1 MKQSNLATKITISV
15 LVLGLMAYLVF
26 YIVRSWQDETITVPA
41 YSAVIQVGTAA
52 SGIVVRE
59 ETVLSGSGAYVELI
73 PGEGEKVSAGQT
85 VALLYS
91 DASGQATSQ
100 AINALAAEIEQLNY
114 ALSSGTDTTDTSRLD
129 ASVLDSI
136 TDLRALT
143 ASGDLSS
150 LEDSTLD
157 LRTMVFKRDYTY
169 GDSGAAES
177 LSALLAQKQA
187 ELASLQSSLSQ
198 VATAVSAPSSG
209 VFSGVADGYEDLIDP
224 AAVLSMAPSQLTQLL
239 ERDVALPS
247 GTVGKLITSSTWYF
261 ATVLSEEDA
270 QGLLEGQTYTISFSY
285 DWFGQ
290 VDMTLERISQAEN
303 GQVALVFSSRTD
315 LADTTLLRVQT
326 VDIITE
332 ELEGIR
338 IPRRALRVFT
348 ETQTDEETGETTEEQ
363 YTAVFTVVGTQ
374 AELQRVNVLYTDE
387 NFYLVEPADPDA
399 SRRLREGDE
408 VILNTSG
415 IYDGKVIR

>member
-1 MKQSNLATKITISV
+1 M
-15 LVLGLMAYLVF
+15 
-26 YIVRSWQDETITVPA
+26 
-41 YSAVIQVGTAA
+41 
-52 SGIVVRE
+52 
-59 ETVLSGSGAYVELI
+59 
-73 PGEGEKVSAGQT
+73 
-85 VALLYS
+85 
-91 DASGQATSQ
+91 
-100 AINALAAEIEQLNY
+100 AAEIEQLNY

-136 TDLRALT
+136 TDMRALT

-187 ELASLQSSLSQ
+187 ELASLQSSLSL

-261 ATVLSEEDA
+261 ATVLSEKDA

-290 VDMTLERISQAEN
+290 VDMTLEQVSQAEN

>member
-26 YIVRSWQDETITVPA
+26 YIVRSWQDEVVTIPA
-41 YSAVIQVGTAA
+41 YSAVIQVGADA
-52 SGIVVRE
+52 SGIIVRE

-100 AINALAAEIEQLNY
+100 AINTLAAEIEQLDY
-114 ALSSGTDTTDTSRLD
+114 ALSSGTDTSDTSRLD

-136 TDLRALT
+136 TALRALT

-150 LEDSTLD
+150 LEDSTLN

-169 GDSGAAES
+169 GDNGAAES
-177 LSALLAQKQA
+177 LAALREQKRT
-187 ELASLQSSLSQ
+187 ELASLQSSLSR
-198 VATAVSAPSSG
+198 VATSVSAPASG
-209 VFSGVADGYEDLIDP
+209 VFSGVADGYETLIDP
-224 AAVLSMAPSQLTQLL
+224 TSVRTMTPSQLTELL
-239 ERDVALPS
+239 GRDVAVPG

-261 ATVLSEEDA
+261 ACVLSEQEA
-270 QGLLEGQTYTISFSY
+270 EGLLEGRTYTISFSY

-290 VDMTLERISQAEN
+290 VDMTLEQISQAEN
-303 GQVALVFSSRTD
+303 GQVALLFSSRTN
-315 LADTTLLRVQT
+315 LADITLLRVQT
-326 VDIITE
+326 VDIVIE

-338 IPRRALRVFT
+338 VPRQALRVFT
-348 ETQTDEETGETTEEQ
+348 ETQTDEETGETTETQ

-374 AELQRVNVLYTDE
+374 AELQRVDVLYTDD
-387 NFYLVEPADPDA
+387 NFYLVKPADPDA
-399 SRRLREGDE
+399 SRRLRPGDE

-415 IYDGKVIR
+415 VYDGKVVR